1 LGTII
6 SHGEQGVMS
15 DIVSYA
21 KTDIGYRRKNNE
33 DSFLIIDDT
42 KIMHNTRIF
51 GKMFLVADG
60 MGGHAAGEVASKMA
74 CEGMSNYYLRKPD
87 DVNFSPSPEMILN
100 RLETVIHN
108 TNREIYRHGQI
119 NRDYRGMG
127 TTLSVLI
134 LFKTH
139 ALIGHVGDSR
149 IYRQRD
155 GSLEQITVDHTEVQ
169 ALVDMG
175 HLTDKQA
182 SVHPYRNILLQAL
195 GVSETLEKV
204 FTRIEE
210 VKSGDIFL
218 LSSDGLHDLVLD
230 MEIQKTLCDH
240 PVPESAGN
248 HLVQLALENGGKD
261 NITVVVVRI
270 LETGSLF

>member
-1 LGTII
+1 
-6 SHGEQGVMS
+6 MS
-15 DIVSYA
+15 DITSYA

-33 DSFLIIDDT
+33 DSHLIIDDT
-42 KIMHNTRIF
+42 IITHNTRFF

-74 CEGMSNYYLRKPD
+74 CEGMLNYYLQKSD
-87 DVNFSPSPEMILN
+87 DVNFPPSPKVILN
-100 RLETVIHN
+100 RLETVIRK
-108 TNREIYRHGQI
+108 TNREIYQHGQS
-119 NRDYRGMG
+119 NKEYRGMG

-134 LFKTH
+134 LFKND

-155 GSLEQITVDHTEVQ
+155 GSLAQLTVDHTEVQ

-175 HLTDKQA
+175 YLTDKQA

-195 GVSETLEKV
+195 GVSEELEKV
-204 FTRIEE
+204 FTRIDE
-210 VKSGDIFL
+210 VKPGDIFL

-230 MEIQKTLCDH
+230 VEIQKTLRDH
-240 PVPESAGN
+240 PAIESACN

-261 NITVVVVRI
+261 NITVVLVRI
-270 LETGSLF
+270 L